1 MHRGISCVLA
11 ASLLLGMCAYR
22 AHADNPDRSVEARRH
37 FENGTRMY
45 AKGQLAEALVEF
57 EKANELKPDAALLYD
72 LAETHRALGHD
83 SSALAFYR
91 AFLEAAPYSSK
102 REEVDGKIRLLAD
115 QVVRRDSERKQIE
128 ADVAAHAREAEEA
141 KRVAQ
146 QFSAI
151 ATLQTLRAEE
161 AQKAAREAQQRA
173 DKVMALNQAVPIYK
187 RWWLWTLVGA
197 VAVGVVITTV
207 VVATPQVPATNQGN
221 FAF

>member
-1 MHRGISCVLA
+1 MRGWMSGVLA
-11 ASLLLGMCAYR
+11 VAVLIGAPVDSAKADDRDR
-22 AHADNPDRSVEARRH
+22 AVEARRH
-37 FENGTRMY
+37 FDNGTRMY
-45 AKGQLAEALVEF
+45 AKGELIAALAEF

-83 SSALAFYR
+83 SSALTFYR
-91 AFLEAAPYSSK
+91 AFLEAAPYSPK

-115 QVVRRDSERKQIE
+115 QLARRDSERKQIE
-128 ADVAAHAREAEEA
+128 ADAAARAREAEEA

-151 ATLQTLRAEE
+151 AALQTQRAEE
-161 AQKAAREAQQRA
+161 AQQAAREAQQRA
-173 DKVMALNQAVPIYK
+173 DKVMALNKAVPVYK

-197 VAVGVVITTV
+197 VAVGAVVTTV
-207 VVATPQVPATNQGN
+207 VLAAPQVPGTTQGS

>member
-1 MHRGISCVLA
+1 MHRAIGWVLT
-11 ASLLLGMCAYR
+11 ASILLGVHVREANG
-22 AHADNPDRSVEARRH
+22 DNPDRAVEARRH
-37 FENGTRMY
+37 FDNGTRMY
-45 AKGQLAEALVEF
+45 AKGQLSEALIEF

-91 AFLEAAPYSSK
+91 AFLEAAPYSPK
-102 REEVDGKIRLLAD
+102 REEVDGKIRLLGD
-115 QVVRRDSERKQIE
+115 QLVRRDSERKQFE
-128 ADVAAHAREAEEA
+128 ADAAAHAREAEEA

-151 ATLQTLRAEE
+151 AALQTLRAEE

-173 DKVMALNQAVPIYK
+173 DKVMALHQAPPIYK
-187 RWWLWTLVGA
+187 RWWLWTVVGA
-197 VAVGVVITTV
+197 VATGIVVTTV
-207 VVATPQVPATNQGN
+207 VLATPSVPATNQGH